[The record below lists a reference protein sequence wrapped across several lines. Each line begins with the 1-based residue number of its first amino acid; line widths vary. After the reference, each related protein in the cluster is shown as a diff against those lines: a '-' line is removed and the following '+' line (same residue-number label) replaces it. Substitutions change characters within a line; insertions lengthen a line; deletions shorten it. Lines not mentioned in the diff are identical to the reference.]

1 MNEPGTAASEGRP
14 EIPQSDALK
23 EATEVDSLAE
33 VMSRDP
39 EGLSRQDR
47 DRIIEA
53 LRQQRA
59 RIAQAEAS
67 GAKVPRAAKQA
78 DKIPLSKVATKTL
91 DEMGI

>member
-1 MNEPGTAASEGRP
+1 MTA

-23 EATEVDSLAE
+23 EATEGDSLAE

-53 LRQQRA
+53 LRAQRA
-59 RIAQAEAS
+59 RIAAAEAA
-67 GAKVPRAAKQA
+67 GIKVPRAAKTA
-78 DKIPLSKVATKTL
+78 DKIPLSKVAAVPL
-91 DEMGI
+91 DEMGL

>member
-1 MNEPGTAASEGRP
+1 MTELPAPVA

-23 EATEVDSLAE
+23 EASESDSLAE

-53 LRQQRA
+53 LRLQRE
-59 RIAQAEAS
+59 RIAKAEAA
-67 GAKVPRAAKQA
+67 GTKLPRAAKAA
-78 DKIPLSKVATKTL
+78 DKIPLSKIATKPL
-91 DEMGI
+91 DEMGL

>member
-1 MNEPGTAASEGRP
+1 MTGQGTG

-23 EATEVDSLAE
+23 ETSEIDSLAE

-53 LRQQRA
+53 LRAQRA
-59 RIAQAEAS
+59 RIEAAEKAGPVRQPRGQA
-67 GAKVPRAAKQA
+67 KL
-78 DKIPLSKVATKTL
+78 PLSSAASKTA
-91 DEMGI
+91 DEMGL